1 MEQLT
6 IRSIAARAV
15 ITPLERQVRTA
26 SGTIGESPLVLLDVQ
41 TEEGIVGRAY
51 LFGYTP
57 MTLKPLVCL
66 IEQLQP
72 ELIGKRVVPQDLLK
86 ALQDR
91 YRLLGSQGLLGMVA
105 SGLDMAYWDA
115 LGKAADAPVVSL
127 LGGAPKRLR
136 AYDSYGMVE
145 PAKDEKALRASL
157 DQGFKAI
164 KIKVGFADAKK
175 DVDVVRE
182 VRDMIGPD
190 IALMVD
196 YNQSLT
202 PNEAI
207 RRIRTI
213 EPYDLTWVEEPV
225 AAEDLQGAARVRQAV
240 NVDIQMGE
248 NWWFPRD
255 AERALSANAC
265 DLMMPDVM
273 KIGGITGWLD
283 TMGMA
288 QMQSMPMSSHIFV
301 EASAHALA
309 VSPTC
314 HYLEYLDFAGAI
326 LAQKN
331 EIVDGECVARGPGL
345 GMEWDEAAV
354 KRYAAR

>member
-1 MEQLT
+1 MEPLT
-6 IRSIAARAV
+6 IRSITARAV
-15 ITPLERQVRTA
+15 VTPLEREVRTA
-26 SGTIGESPLVLLDVQ
+26 SGTIGESPLVLLDVL
-41 TEEGIVGRAY
+41 TDEGIVGRAY

-66 IEQLQP
+66 IGQLEP
-72 ELIGKRVVPQDLLK
+72 ELIGKRIVPQDLLK
-86 ALQDR
+86 GLQDR

-127 LGGAPKRLR
+127 LGGEPKALR
-136 AYDSYGMVE
+136 AYDSYGMVD
-145 PAKDEKALRASL
+145 PSKDEKALRASL
-157 DQGFKAI
+157 DQGFRAI
-164 KIKVGFADAKK
+164 KIKVGFADPKQ
-175 DVDVVRE
+175 DVDVVRT

-190 IALMVD
+190 IVMMVD

-207 RRIRTI
+207 RRIRQI

-255 AERALSANAC
+255 AERALSAGAC

-273 KIGGITGWLD
+273 KIGGITGWLG

-288 QMQSMPMSSHIFV
+288 QMHSMPMSSHIFV

-309 VSPTC
+309 VSPTF
-314 HYLEYLDFAGAI
+314 HYLEYLDFAGAV
-326 LAQKN
+326 LAEKN
-331 EIVDGECVARGPGL
+331 EIIDGCFEARGPGL
-345 GMEWDEAAV
+345 GIEWDEAAV
-354 KRYAAR
+354 KRYAVL

>member
-1 MEQLT
+1 MERLT
-6 IRSIAARAV
+6 IRSVTARAV
-15 ITPLERQVRTA
+15 RTPLERTVRTA
-26 SGTIGESPLVLLDVQ
+26 SGTIGESPLVLLDVL
-41 TEEGIVGRAY
+41 TDAGITGRAY

-72 ELIGKRVVPQDLLK
+72 ELIGARVVPQERLK
-86 ALQDR
+86 QLQDR

-115 LGKAADAPVVSL
+115 LGQAAGAPVVSL
-127 LGGAPKRLR
+127 LGGEPKPLK
-136 AYDSYGMVE
+136 AYDSYGMVD
-145 PAKDEKALRASL
+145 PRKDEASLRASL
-157 DQGFKAI
+157 DRGFRAI
-164 KIKVGFADAKK
+164 KIKAGYPDAKQ
-175 DVDVVRE
+175 DVEVVRA

-202 PNEAI
+202 PDEAI
-207 RRIRTI
+207 RRIRRL
-213 EPYDLTWVEEPV
+213 EPFDLAWVEEPV
-225 AAEDLQGAARVRQAV
+225 AAEDLLGSARVRQAV
-240 NVDIQMGE
+240 NVAIQMGE

-255 AERALSANAC
+255 AERALSAGAC

-273 KIGGITGWLD
+273 KIGGITGWLG

-309 VSPTC
+309 VTPTC
-314 HYLEYLDFAGAI
+314 HYLEYLDFAGGV
-326 LAQKN
+326 LARKN
-331 EIVDGECVARGPGL
+331 EILDGNFEARGPGL
-345 GMEWDEAAV
+345 GIEWDEEAV
-354 KRYAAR
+354 TRYAVA

>member
-15 ITPLERQVRTA
+15 VTPLERQVRTA

-41 TEEGIVGRAY
+41 TDEGIVGRAY

-66 IEQLQP
+66 IEQLEP
-72 ELIGKRVVPQDLLK
+72 ELIGKRIVPQELLR

-136 AYDSYGMVE
+136 AYDSYGMVDPSE
-145 PAKDEKALRASL
+145 DERSLLASL
-157 DQGFKAI
+157 NQGFKAI

-175 DVDVVRE
+175 DVDVVRA

-207 RRIRTI
+207 RRIRMI

-225 AAEDLQGAARVRQAV
+225 AAEDLRGAARVRQAV

-273 KIGGITGWLD
+273 KIGGITGWLS

-326 LAQKN
+326 LAEKN
-331 EIVDGECVARGPGL
+331 EIVDGGFEARGPGL
-345 GMEWDEAAV
+345 GIEWDEAAV

>member
-1 MEQLT
+1 MERLT
-6 IRSIAARAV
+6 IRSVTARAV
-15 ITPLERQVRTA
+15 RTPLERTVRTA
-26 SGTIGESPLVLLDVQ
+26 SGTIGESPLVLLDVL
-41 TEEGIVGRAY
+41 TDAGITGRAY

-72 ELIGKRVVPQDLLK
+72 ELIGARVVPQERLRQ
-86 ALQDR
+86 LQDR

-115 LGKAADAPVVSL
+115 LGQAAGAPVVSL
-127 LGGAPKRLR
+127 LGGEPKPLK
-136 AYDSYGMVE
+136 AYDSYGMVD
-145 PAKDEKALRASL
+145 PRKDEASLRASL
-157 DQGFKAI
+157 DRGFRAI
-164 KIKVGFADAKK
+164 KIKAGYPDAKQ
-175 DVDVVRE
+175 DVEVVRA

-202 PNEAI
+202 PDEAI
-207 RRIRTI
+207 RRIRRL
-213 EPYDLTWVEEPV
+213 EPFDLAWVEEPV
-225 AAEDLQGAARVRQAV
+225 AAEDLLGSARVRQAV
-240 NVDIQMGE
+240 NVAIQMGE

-255 AERALSANAC
+255 AERALSAGAC

-273 KIGGITGWLD
+273 KIGGITGWLG

-309 VSPTC
+309 VTPTC
-314 HYLEYLDFAGAI
+314 HYLEYLDFAGGV
-326 LAQKN
+326 LARKN
-331 EIVDGECVARGPGL
+331 EIVDGNFEARGPGL
-345 GMEWDEAAV
+345 GIEWDEEAV
-354 KRYAAR
+354 TRYAVA

>member
-1 MEQLT
+1 MERLT
-6 IRSIAARAV
+6 IRSVAARAV
-15 ITPLERQVRTA
+15 RTPLARKVRTA
-26 SGTIGESPLVLLDVQ
+26 SGVIEESPLVLLDVL
-41 TEEGIVGRAY
+41 TEQGITGRAY

-66 IEQLQP
+66 IEQLQA
-72 ELIGKRVVPQDLLK
+72 ELVGARVVPHERLK
-86 ALQDR
+86 QMQDR

-115 LGKAADAPVVSL
+115 LGKAANAPVVSL
-127 LGGAPKRLR
+127 LGGEPKPLR
-136 AYDSYGMVE
+136 AYDSYGMVD
-145 PAKDEKALRASL
+145 PIKDEKALHASL

-164 KIKVGFADAKK
+164 KIKVGYPEAKQ
-175 DVDVVRE
+175 DVDVVRA
-182 VRDMIGPD
+182 VRDMIGAD
-190 IALMVD
+190 VALMVD

-207 RRIRTI
+207 SRIRLL
-213 EPYDLTWVEEPV
+213 EPFDLVWVEEPV
-225 AAEDLQGAARVRQAV
+225 AAEDLQGAARVRQSV

-255 AERALSANAC
+255 AERALSAGAC
-265 DLMMPDVM
+265 DLMMPDLM
-273 KIGGITGWLD
+273 KIGGMTGWLS

-314 HYLEYLDFAGAI
+314 HYLEYLDFAGAV
-326 LAQKN
+326 LAGEN
-331 EIVDGECVARGPGL
+331 AIVDGCLQARGPGL
-345 GMEWDEAAV
+345 GIEWDEDAV
-354 KRYAAR
+354 RRYAVL